1 MRILGIDP
9 GLEITGY
16 AVLDT
21 AQASAS
27 IVDAGII
34 RTSRRQE
41 LAERLA
47 VLSKELSELL
57 DEYKPDVLAVEE
69 LYSHYQFPRT
79 GILMGHARGVIL
91 QAAANA
97 GMKVMP
103 YSATR
108 VKKSITGN
116 GHAGKQQVQR
126 AVKQEFRLNRLPA
139 PADVAD
145 ALAIGLCC
153 ANELSRTA
161 LDKLM
166 VKR

>member
-21 AQASAS
+21 TGRDTA

-34 RTSRRQE
+34 RTNRRGE

-47 VLSKELSELL
+47 VLSKELTELL
-57 DEYKPDVLAVEE
+57 AEHKPDVLAVEE
-69 LYSHYQFPRT
+69 LYSHYRFPRT

-91 QAAANA
+91 QTAADA
-97 GMKVMP
+97 GMKVKA

-108 VKKSITGN
+108 VKKSITGS
-116 GHAGKQQVQR
+116 GRADKQQVQR
-126 AVKQEFRLNRLPA
+126 AVKQHFKLKKLPT
-139 PADVAD
+139 PDDVAD
-145 ALAIGLCC
+145 ALAIGVCC
-153 ANELSRTA
+153 ASELSG
-161 LDKLM
+161 L
-166 VKR
+166 

>member
-21 AQASAS
+21 TGPNAA

-34 RTSRRQE
+34 RTNRRQE
-41 LAERLA
+41 LTKRLS
-47 VLSKELSELL
+47 VLSKELVELL

-69 LYSHYQFPRT
+69 LYSHYRFPRT

-91 QAAANA
+91 QAAAAA
-97 GMKVMP
+97 GMKVMA

-116 GHAGKQQVQR
+116 GHADKHQVQR
-126 AVKQEFRLNRLPA
+126 AVKQHFKLKKLPT

-145 ALAIGLCC
+145 ALAIGVCC
-153 ANELSRTA
+153 ANELAGTA
-161 LDKLM
+161 LKQL
-166 VKR
+166 

>member
-1 MRILGIDP
+1 MKILGIDP
-9 GLEITGY
+9 GLEVTGY
-16 AVLDT
+16 AVLD
-21 AQASAS
+21 SADGNVS

-34 RTSRRQE
+34 RTNRRWE
-41 LAERLA
+41 LAKRLV

-57 DEYKPDVLAVEE
+57 AEHEPQVMAVEE
-69 LYSHYQFPRT
+69 LYSHYRFPRT

-91 QAAANA
+91 EAA
-97 GMKVMP
+97 GKLDMKVMA

-116 GHAGKQQVQR
+116 GRASKEQVQR
-126 AVKQEFRLNRLPA
+126 AVKAVLGLSKIPQ

-145 ALAIGLCC
+145 AMAIGLCC
-153 ANELSRTA
+153 ANELDKGA
-161 LDKLM
+161 LAELA

>member
-9 GLEITGY
+9 GLHITGY

-21 AQASAS
+21 ARTDTT

-34 RTSRRQE
+34 RTNRRHE
-41 LAERLA
+41 LARRLD
-47 VLSKELSELL
+47 VLSKELVELL
-57 DEYKPDVLAVEE
+57 DEHKPAVLAVEE
-69 LYSHYQFPRT
+69 LYSHYRFPRT

-97 GMKVMP
+97 GMKVKA

-108 VKKSITGN
+108 VKKSITGS
-116 GHAGKQQVQR
+116 GRAGKLQVQR
-126 AVKQEFRLNRLPA
+126 AVKQHFKLKKLPT

-145 ALAIGLCC
+145 ALAIALCC
-153 ANELSRTA
+153 ANELSGVSLTG
-161 LDKLM
+161 LM
-166 VKR
+166 VKP

>member
-21 AQASAS
+21 TGPNTA

-34 RTSRRQE
+34 RTNRRHE
-41 LAERLA
+41 LAKRLA
-47 VLSKELSELL
+47 VLSKELRELL
-57 DEYKPDVLAVEE
+57 DEHNPDVLAVEE
-69 LYSHYQFPRT
+69 LYSHYRFPRT

-91 QAAANA
+91 QAAADA
-97 GMKVMP
+97 GMKVRA

-108 VKKSITGN
+108 VKKSITGS
-116 GHAGKQQVQR
+116 GRADKQQVQR
-126 AVKQEFRLNRLPA
+126 AVKQHFKLKKLPT

-145 ALAIGLCC
+145 ALAIGVCC
-153 ANELSRTA
+153 ANELAGIA
-161 LDKLM
+161 LNKL
-166 VKR
+166 